1 MQALCKDLE
10 RAEVKKWLHQ
20 ILEILLA
27 ERAKSIQEKEHAI
40 LSELVKKHEDLIPM
54 VQKTSVMVDL
64 YWKCYACGDKL
75 KPHVKF
81 LDDIVLS
88 STRHVSRILMIS
100 MCERCVGLKVLKD
113 RPVLKSATSTS
124 SAILLRVPTL
134 PWMRTIATKSTRR
147 MGSFPKKPPSSANR
161 CTTTKIQ

>member
-1 MQALCKDLE
+1 
-10 RAEVKKWLHQ
+10 
-20 ILEILLA
+20 
-27 ERAKSIQEKEHAI
+27 
-40 LSELVKKHEDLIPM
+40 
-54 VQKTSVMVDL
+54 MVDL
-64 YWKCYACGDKL
+64 YWKCYAYGDKL

-147 MGSFPKKPPSSANR
+147 MGSFPKKN
-161 CTTTKIQ
+161 

>member
-1 MQALCKDLE
+1 
-10 RAEVKKWLHQ
+10 
-20 ILEILLA
+20 
-27 ERAKSIQEKEHAI
+27 
-40 LSELVKKHEDLIPM
+40 
-54 VQKTSVMVDL
+54 MVDL

-134 PWMRTIATKSTRR
+134 PWMRTIAAKSTRR
-147 MGSFPKKPPSSANR
+147 MGSFPKKTSFLCQSLHHNQVSAMANLSR
-161 CTTTKIQ
+161 EVVYISAVLQDNNTEWWNGEDKIERPTEWVSYYYPGVELPIVRKPLTI